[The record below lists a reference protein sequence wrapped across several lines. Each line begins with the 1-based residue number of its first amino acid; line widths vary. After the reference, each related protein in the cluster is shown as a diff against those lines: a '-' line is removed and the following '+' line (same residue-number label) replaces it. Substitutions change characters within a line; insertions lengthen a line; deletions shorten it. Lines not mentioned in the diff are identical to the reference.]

1 MTVKTTETPRREG
14 SKSYVEGSLK
24 RTSENTSSS
33 RHNVKTKK
41 EKTASPLTK
50 VVVRRLPPNMTE
62 EEFREAVSP
71 LPEHDYFT
79 FSPADNSL
87 GPYSFTRAYINFKNV
102 DDVFT
107 FRDKFDGYVFVDQK
121 GNEHPAMVEFAPF
134 QKIPKRTNGKKRDA
148 RCGTIDQDPDFLAF
162 LESIT
167 NPVAVTL
174 PPLEAVLE
182 EIQAQD
188 RELKA
193 NNGIIKVKTPLL
205 EFIEQK
211 KAEKLRSKEEKKE
224 ERRRKEFER
233 KKAREEDKRK
243 KKDGKDVRDI
253 KKKEDLK
260 DDNSVKVLRPER
272 TKEDYLAEA
281 RLSRKEREK
290 ERYEKERLR
299 RIEEDRLKR
308 EREKG
313 RLIKKE
319 KEREDRLRRHEEKTK
334 VKEEERI
341 KQREEVKE
349 EWQEERVQV
358 SKSEGVKSKR
368 YSEGRRK
375 EEREREK
382 RIKEEKDKEK
392 KSKDEHEKEP
402 TPKDEKESVSEALTG
417 ATEPMEMSE
426 TIETQQEN
434 AEERNVKEETNQE
447 EPAKEPQESE
457 KHSEE
462 KSCARKKREKD
473 PRVERRI
480 RNKDRPAMALYRP
493 GQSRLSSRMRQDR
506 EEGAETSSSSPSPVM
521 PPGDPKKYQS
531 QTKKENSDTQ
541 KETLN
546 SKEGSVDSRSDS
558 LDLDP
563 ECPKDKDV
571 RGRED
576 HVGTKTLRESR
587 VKSNEACSERYY
599 SKFRDGRNKGH
610 HTGRKRETEDDIE
623 VRDGAHGEQS
633 SDVADNADTAADM
646 KKFPGVK
653 TMTFRRSVSRE

>member
-1 MTVKTTETPRREG
+1 MTVKTSESSRRDG
-14 SKSYVEGSLK
+14 SKSFVDSSAK
-24 RTSENTSSS
+24 RPSDN
-33 RHNVKTKK
+33 RQNVKNKK
-41 EKTASPLTK
+41 DKSNSPLTK

-79 FSPADNSL
+79 FCPTDGSL
-87 GPYSFTRAYINFKNV
+87 GPNAYTRAYINFKNV
-102 DDVFT
+102 DDVYI

-121 GNEHPAMVEFAPF
+121 GNENPAMVEFAPF
-134 QKIPKRTNGKKRDA
+134 QKIPKRTSGKKRDA
-148 RCGTIDQDPDFLAF
+148 RCGTIDQDPDFLTF

-167 NPVAVTL
+167 NPVTVTL
-174 PPLEAVLE
+174 PPLEVVLE

-193 NNGIIKVKTPLL
+193 NNGVMKIKTPLL

-233 KKAREEDKRK
+233 KKAREDDKRK
-243 KKDGKDVRDI
+243 KKEVKDHRDI
-253 KKKEDLK
+253 RKKEELK

-272 TKEDYLAEA
+272 IKDDYSSDV

-290 ERYEKERLR
+290 DRYEKERQR
-299 RIEEDRLKR
+299 RLEEDRQKR

-313 RLIKKE
+313 RLMKKE
-319 KEREDRLRRHEEKTK
+319 KEREDRIRRHEEKAK
-334 VKEEERI
+334 VKEDERSRH
-341 KQREEVKE
+341 REEVKE
-349 EWQEERVQV
+349 EWQEERLHVN
-358 SKSEGVKSKR
+358 KPEGAKSKR

-392 KSKDEHEKEP
+392 KSKDEQEKEAK
-402 TPKDEKESVSEALTG
+402 PKMVEDKVSEDISE
-417 ATEPMEMSE
+417 ATLPVEVFE
-426 TIETQQEN
+426 TREADQEVS
-434 AEERNVKEETNQE
+434 EERLSRDGINQE
-447 EPAKEPQESE
+447 HIGKEPQERDE
-457 KHSEE
+457 NSEE
-462 KSCARKKREKD
+462 KPSARKKREKD

-521 PPGDPKKYQS
+521 PSGDPKKYQS
-531 QTKKENSDTQ
+531 QSKKENSDTQ
-541 KETLN
+541 RDMMNT
-546 SKEGSVDSRSDS
+546 KEGSVESRSDS
-558 LDLDP
+558 VDLDP
-563 ECPKDKDV
+563 DYSKDKDV
-571 RGRED
+571 RGRES
-576 HVGTKTLRESR
+576 KAFRESR
-587 VKSNEACSERYY
+587 VKEGETNSERFY
-599 SKFRDGRNKGH
+599 SQFNEGTSKTH
-610 HTGRKRETEDDIE
+610 HTGRKWETEDDIE
-623 VRDGAHGEQS
+623 VRDGAHREQG
-633 SDVADNADTAADM
+633 SDVGDSADVTVDM